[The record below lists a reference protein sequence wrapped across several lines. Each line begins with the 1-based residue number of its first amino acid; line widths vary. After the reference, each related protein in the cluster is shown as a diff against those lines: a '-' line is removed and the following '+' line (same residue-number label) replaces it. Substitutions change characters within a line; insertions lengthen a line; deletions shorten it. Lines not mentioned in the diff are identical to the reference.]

1 MSREE
6 TGVLKPSMVVNLFS
20 SQVTTEVKSIETPHD
35 TLSEPLPGDSVG
47 FSVKNV
53 SVKDVHC
60 DSVAGDSKND
70 LPVDAGDFMAQVIVM
85 NHPGKISAGFS
96 HSSHCLQVC

>member
-1 MSREE
+1 MFLNPAWWS
-6 TGVLKPSMVVNLFS
+6 TFS
-20 SQVTTEVKSIETPHD
+20 PVSVTTEVKSIETPHD

-85 NHPGKISAGFS
+85 NHPGKISTGFS